1 MKTYI
6 TLSLRVTLAVL
17 SIMIVSAGKAYCGAF
32 QLTIYVDE
40 GHGELNGH
48 VFFGLTGGDSTV
60 FAGWYSHDK
69 TLAPLAKGGG
79 EIRDDSSLV
88 YSCDWDIKKRYEIT
102 SEGYLQ
108 ALVIMNKWN
117 TDGLPWALRHNCA
130 DFSEAVAVA
139 AGIKVGLPFGPEKL
153 GGNRPGIF
161 GDYLRRNG
169 GDAGEST
176 FRLNGPITT
185 GIDIQSNETVSF
197 TASGEVSFGENVGSA
212 GPEGKTKFL
221 WGPLLI
227 DIDTSLNLVR
237 SLNHGSV
244 IARVGGSSTWR
255 YVGPENLVTFGQ
267 SGTLELSVNDRFPD
281 DNKGVFEVKVK
292 LCRP

>member
-6 TLSLRVTLAVL
+6 TLSLRVSLAVL
-17 SIMIVSAGKAYCGAF
+17 SIMIVSAGNTYCSGY

-48 VFFGLTGGDSTV
+48 VFFGLTAGDSTV
-60 FAGWYSHDK
+60 YAGWHSQNK
-69 TLAPLAKGGG
+69 TLALIADGGG
-79 EIRDDSSLV
+79 AIKDDSSLV
-88 YSCDWDIKKRYEIT
+88 YNCEWDVKKTYEIGRD
-102 SEGYLQ
+102 GYLQ
-108 ALVIMNKWN
+108 ALVIINKWN

-139 AGIKVGLPFGPEKL
+139 AGIKVGLPFGTEKL

-169 GDAGEST
+169 GDTGEST
-176 FRLNGPITT
+176 FNLNGPITT
-185 GIDIQSNETVSF
+185 GIEIQSNEMVSF

-212 GPEGKTKFL
+212 GPEGKTAFL
-221 WGPLLI
+221 WGPLLVP
-227 DIDTSLNLVR
+227 IDTSLNLVR
-237 SLNHGSV
+237 TLNHGSV
-244 IARVGGSSTWR
+244 IARVGRSSTWR
-255 YVGPENLVTFGQ
+255 YVGKEHRVTFGQ
-267 SGTLELSVNDRFPD
+267 SGTLELNVNDKFPD